1 MGLPDKDV
9 TCDYCGH
16 TFLSDRRRD
25 WCEKCGRPV
34 FQDAKSRREH
44 KLTKFVV
51 ILGVAGVFG
60 FIAYI
65 FIEMIVEP
73 LMR

>member
-1 MGLPDKDV
+1 MKLPEKEV
-9 TCDYCGH
+9 TCDHCGH
-16 TFLSDRRRD
+16 TFLSDRPKY
-25 WCEKCGRPV
+25 WCDNCGRPV
-34 FQDAKSRREH
+34 FYDTKGRRNN
-44 KLTKFVV
+44 KLTNLIV
-51 ILGVAGVFG
+51 ILAIVGVFG